1 MANLT
6 NSPYPTYMSNKAAAA
21 VLASLIGISL
31 IAWIFQSIQAH
42 FQPRRPMILILF
54 SHLTIVTELIIRA
67 ALSTDTRNSR
77 AAFTATSVLLA
88 VGQRT
93 IILANYDFLTQVDDS
108 NPCRS
113 RTIIIGSILGAVG
126 SAILT
131 IPAGIL
137 SYNID
142 TIDQSFRLRQAAA
155 AIVLCM
161 TILFYPICFVTKA
174 VKNMTKQAII
184 LLIVSSFT
192 SLIVAI
198 YLQVTSVPY
207 FYVAANEHEFWFYI
221 FQLTPIAIAL
231 FTWTILHPK
240 RSLVSVRRPKNEIM
254 KDISTRL

>member
-1 MANLT
+1 
-6 NSPYPTYMSNKAAAA
+6 
-21 VLASLIGISL
+21 
-31 IAWIFQSIQAH
+31 
-42 FQPRRPMILILF
+42 
-54 SHLTIVTELIIRA
+54 
-67 ALSTDTRNSR
+67 
-77 AAFTATSVLLA
+77 
-88 VGQRT
+88 
-93 IILANYDFLTQVDDS
+93 
-108 NPCRS
+108 
-113 RTIIIGSILGAVG
+113 LGAVG

-240 RSLVSVRRPKNEIM
+240 RSLVSVRQPKNEIM
-254 KDISTRL
+254 EDISTRL